1 MIDIKMIH
9 YILRVWHR
17 IWFIPGRGGPT
28 TLKKRFNVNGLC
40 YPEKHYMVNL
50 DGRLE
55 EIKKLVDYGD
65 YFVINRARQFGKTT
79 ILYAL
84 KKYLQDDY
92 IVISTSFQGLSAAKF
107 ENESVFCSAFAEMV
121 LENLWVDEKVVPGI
135 SVDELMELKRA
146 AESSQTL
153 DMVVLFQ
160 YLRNI
165 CKTSEKPLVL
175 LIDEIDSA
183 SNNQVFLDFLG
194 LLRDYYLKREE
205 VAAFQSVILAGV
217 YDIKNL
223 RQRIRPEGEH
233 KYNSPWNIAA
243 DFDIDMSFSV
253 TDIAGMLGD
262 YERDHQTGM
271 NITKI
276 AGLIYNYTSGYPY
289 LVSRICKIIDEKLD
303 TQSWNQEGVLAAV
316 KELLSESNTLFDD
329 MRKKIADLPE
339 LRNMLYAIL
348 FTGQKIP
355 YNPDNFAIDMGSM
368 FGFIRNENG
377 DVAISNRIFET
388 RMYNFFLSEE
398 LLNNV
403 TYNASLQN
411 RNQFIQD
418 GCLNMDFVMQKFVE
432 HYTEVYADS
441 EERFLEENGRRLFLL
456 YLKPI
461 INGTGNYYIESRTRD
476 LKRTDIIVDYLGKQY
491 VIEMKIWHGEEYNH
505 RGEKQLADYLD
516 AYHLEKGYL
525 LSFNFN
531 KNKKTGIHTITCG
544 EKTIL
549 EAVV

>member
-1 MIDIKMIH
+1 M
-9 YILRVWHR
+9 
-17 IWFIPGRGGPT
+17 
-28 TLKKRFNVNGLC
+28 KKRFNVSGLC
-40 YPEKHYMVNL
+40 YPTKHYMVNL
-50 DGRLE
+50 DGRLK

-107 ENESVFCSAFAEMV
+107 ENEYSFCSAFAEMV
-121 LENLWVDEKVVPGI
+121 LESLSVNENAVSGI
-135 SVDELMELKRA
+135 ASDELVKLQQA
-146 AESSQTL
+146 AGAAQTM

-160 YLRNI
+160 HLRNI
-165 CKTSEKPLVL
+165 CKNAEKPVVL

-205 VAAFQSVILAGV
+205 VAAFWSVILAGV

-223 RQRIRPEGEH
+223 KQRIRPEGEH

-243 DFDIDMSFSV
+243 DFDIDMSFSAV
-253 TDIAGMLGD
+253 DIAGMLKEYEQD
-262 YERDHQTGM
+262 YHTGM
-271 NITKI
+271 DIGKV
-276 AGLIYNYTSGYPY
+276 AALIYDYTAGYPY
-289 LVSRICKIIDEKLD
+289 LVSRICKIIDEKLEVKL
-303 TQSWNQEGVLAAV
+303 WNQQGVVAAV

-329 MRKKIADLPE
+329 MRKKITDIPE

-355 YNPDNFAIDMGSM
+355 YNPDNFAIDMGTM

-377 DVAISNRIFET
+377 DVAVSNRIFET

-411 RNQFIQD
+411 RSQFVQN
-418 GCLNMDFVMQKFVE
+418 GALNMDFIMQKFVE

-441 EERFLEENGRRLFLL
+441 DQQFLEENARRIFLL

-461 INGTGNYYIESRTRD
+461 INGTGNYYIEARTRD
-476 LKRTDIIVDYLGKQY
+476 LKRTDIVVDYLGKQY
-491 VIEMKIWHGEEYNH
+491 VIEMKIWRGEEYNR
-505 RGEKQLADYLD
+505 RGEKQLADYLE

-531 KNKKTGIHTITCG
+531 KKKQPGIHTITCG
-544 EKTIL
+544 NKTIL